1 MEIVVNIL
9 IPMFLIMLT
18 GFLCI
23 HFKILPQETPHFLI
37 SFIFNVAAPALIFI
51 GMATAPLSQIFH
63 WDFIFA
69 TIIAIAICFFP
80 WIFFIKKC
88 YPQKSTGFAALIAY
102 SVSLGNSAFI
112 GLPILVL
119 VAGSKGMILAVVSSV
134 IVVSVFMPSVIYF
147 MNKSINKNTEKVKY
161 GVLKDVLK
169 IFKNPIV
176 LSGFL
181 GILYSAANLP
191 MPAVAKSYFTTLG
204 SALAPVA
211 LFAVG
216 AGIMWAN
223 IKDYWKILSVMSFF
237 KMIICPA
244 IAYLVAVLLHLNN
257 LETFALVLIAAV
269 PSPKTAYILAEE
281 YNFEPELMAGHIALT
296 TVIGVV
302 TIFGLILFASSV
314 DPTLFKA
321 LPG

>member
-1 MEIVVNIL
+1 
-9 IPMFLIMLT
+9 
-18 GFLCI
+18 
-23 HFKILPQETPHFLI
+23 
-37 SFIFNVAAPALIFI
+37 
-51 GMATAPLSQIFH
+51 
-63 WDFIFA
+63 
-69 TIIAIAICFFP
+69 
-80 WIFFIKKC
+80 
-88 YPQKSTGFAALIAY
+88 
-102 SVSLGNSAFI
+102 
-112 GLPILVL
+112 
-119 VAGSKGMILAVVSSV
+119 
-134 IVVSVFMPSVIYF
+134 
-147 MNKSINKNTEKVKY
+147 
-161 GVLKDVLK
+161 
-169 IFKNPIV
+169 
-176 LSGFL
+176 
-181 GILYSAANLP
+181 
-191 MPAVAKSYFTTLG
+191 LG